1 MKTSLL
7 SFSAF
12 ALIICLISSC
22 STSSDLTSSSIIKK
36 RRYLKGYQVDIK
48 GTQKADEKAKV
59 ATAKMENVQPNEIVR
74 EQSPVLAQ
82 ASTSNEITEA
92 DVKSPSVFSAPEK
105 SETLGNRT
113 EKAINT
119 IDSERKADKKT
130 KSNLSNKKLRSKAVS
145 AVPQAGE
152 ANMVLYIILAIILP
166 PLAVGLL
173 YGIGTEFLIS
183 LVLTLLFFLPGVIY
197 ALIMVLKKG

>member
-1 MKTSLL
+1 M
-7 SFSAF
+7 
-12 ALIICLISSC
+12 
-22 STSSDLTSSSIIKK
+22 
-36 RRYLKGYQVDIK
+36 
-48 GTQKADEKAKV
+48 